1 MSTRNDLTL
10 SERVGAWGDDVLEQ
24 FSDLDFRD
32 PAHWPPV
39 PRSSFLVVV
48 ALLVFGLSWYAWLGD
63 SYQELSGLN
72 AKEAQLRDSFS
83 QKLAKTSRF
92 NSFKQQRDQV
102 RGYVQELELQ
112 LPDQTGMN
120 EFLTEINRLGVLRNL
135 QFEFLRPAP
144 VVRNTYYVEMPIG
157 FRLLGSF
164 HNVAAFAADIAQIQ
178 RVVHV
183 QDLAI
188 VSKPD
193 GVLSVEGTLR
203 GYRQLD
209 NADATRPDA
218 NKGDSK

>member
-10 SERVGAWGDDVLEQ
+10 SERVGAWGDDVREQ

>member
-10 SERVGAWGDDVLEQ
+10 SERIGAWGDDVHEQ

-63 SYQELSGLN
+63 SYEELSGLN

-83 QKLAKTSRF
+83 KKLAKTSRF

-188 VSKPD
+188 VSKSD
-193 GVLSVEGTLR
+193 GALSVEGTLR

-209 NADATRPDA
+209 NADAVGPNA

>member
-10 SERVGAWGDDVLEQ
+10 SERIGAWGDDVREQ

-63 SYQELSGLN
+63 SYEELSGLN

-83 QKLAKTSRF
+83 KKLAKTSRF

-112 LPDQTGMN
+112 
-120 EFLTEINRLGVLRNL
+120 
-135 QFEFLRPAP
+135 
-144 VVRNTYYVEMPIG
+144 
-157 FRLLGSF
+157 
-164 HNVAAFAADIAQIQ
+164 
-178 RVVHV
+178 
-183 QDLAI
+183 
-188 VSKPD
+188 
-193 GVLSVEGTLR
+193 
-203 GYRQLD
+203 
-209 NADATRPDA
+209 
-218 NKGDSK
+218 

>member
-10 SERVGAWGDDVLEQ
+10 SERVGAWGDDVREQ

-120 EFLTEINRLGVLRNL
+120 EFLTEINRLGALRNL